1 MDAFRQ
7 FDRSGRGSVFLE
19 EFVLGVLDRLL
30 AIKQNGKL
38 LESIAED
45 LVSVESRCIELA
57 ALIEKIAVSNGA
69 NPAITPHN
77 IPNHANNSTAAQNH
91 RFRRFTNNL
100 KCIASIIRN
109 NIRASKLQEHLSAL
123 DIPALVQ

>member
-45 LVSVESRCIELA
+45 LLSVESRCIELA
-57 ALIEKIAVSNGA
+57 ALIEKIAGSNGA
-69 NPAITPHN
+69 NPTITAHN
-77 IPNHANNSTAAQNH
+77 IPNNASNSTTAHNN

-100 KCIASIIRN
+100 KCIASIIRS